1 VQEELFGMPYLLITI
16 LIVAL
21 VWILATT
28 LGLPYFVS
36 VVVTVLAAVYLF
48 GPGRGA
54 FGRTPRRSR

>member
-1 VQEELFGMPYLLITI
+1 MPHVLITI

-36 VVVTVLAAVYLF
+36 VRFTVLAAAYLF
-48 GPGRGA
+48 GPAR
-54 FGRTPRRSR
+54 RTPSRRMR